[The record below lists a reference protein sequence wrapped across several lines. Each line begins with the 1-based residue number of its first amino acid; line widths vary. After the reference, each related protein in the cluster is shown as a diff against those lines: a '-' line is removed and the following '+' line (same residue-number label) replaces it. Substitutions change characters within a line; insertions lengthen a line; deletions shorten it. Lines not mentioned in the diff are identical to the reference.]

1 MFITFDGPNGAGK
14 TTIINEVKKFM
25 EMDGYKV
32 CITREP
38 SNSKIGQ
45 FIRNSEEGFNSYTL
59 ANLVAADRHNHINE
73 EIWPKLAT
81 GVIVLCDRYIASSLI
96 LQVLDGLSID
106 EVMKINTNIVKPDIC
121 FILMAKEVTLIN
133 RLTLRKNLTRFERDY
148 TSKEELELSVKAG
161 EYLAKEGFV
170 VEYIDTDQEIA
181 ISVEFITSSIKK
193 LINK

>member
-14 TTIINEVKKFM
+14 TTIINEVKKLM
-25 EMDGYKV
+25 EMDGCKV
-32 CITREP
+32 YITREP
-38 SNSKIGQ
+38 SDSNIGQ
-45 FIRNSEEGFNSYTL
+45 FIRNSEERFNSYTL

-73 EIWPKLAT
+73 EIWPQLAT

-96 LQVLDGLSID
+96 LQVLDGLSMD
-106 EVMKINTNIVKPDIC
+106 EVMKINTNIIQPDIC
-121 FILMAKEVTLIN
+121 FVLMAKEVTLIN
-133 RLTLRKNLTRFERDY
+133 RLALRKNLTRFERDY

-170 VEYIDTDQEIA
+170 VEYIDTDQEIQ

-193 LINK
+193 RINK